1 MLRNST
7 QACGPEKNPRAKNFS
22 NARAH
27 HLPAALDGPPRSAIG
42 MLPARPEPAKGAGSQ
57 RGVDESIEGF
67 FDDIAPRLPFPDS
80 VAQVSQAVGEERRRA
95 GNAENRPK
103 GGTMC

>member
-22 NARAH
+22 DARAH

-42 MLPARPEPAKGAGSQ
+42 MLPARPEPAKGAGRQ
-57 RGVDESIEGF
+57 QGVNESIDDF
-67 FDDIAPRLPFPDS
+67 FADITPSLAFPDS
-80 VAQVSQAVGEERRRA
+80 IDSVSPAVGEGRRSA
-95 GNAENRPK
+95 SNAAS
-103 GGTMC
+103 C